1 MHACLPALALLLL
14 LLAAHVCVCPCLYCA
29 CILDLQVRTD
39 EINYFGPF
47 FPVVFT
53 ADPSNSKLLPCSVH
67 TNDVQFQEYFTAF
80 MALGN
85 PQGTATELFNMFIG
99 SNNLKGS

>member
-1 MHACLPALALLLL
+1 
-14 LLAAHVCVCPCLYCA
+14 
-29 CILDLQVRTD
+29 
-39 EINYFGPF
+39 
-47 FPVVFT
+47 
-53 ADPSNSKLLPCSVH
+53 VH